1 MNKKAAQL
9 KDVLERL
16 YARYNHKKFIP
27 PDPLQFVYKYRRK
40 TDMEIAALLA
50 SALAYG
56 RVAQI
61 EKSLTDL
68 FGRMGDSPFEY
79 VQNFST
85 DQREHLKDFK
95 HRFTTGDNLS
105 DLLESIQSVLSKFGS
120 IEELFMRGVGSNDRN
135 IIPALSKFHNSLTAG
150 GNGRAVLNLK
160 HLLADPAKG
169 SACKRLNLFLRWMV
183 RDDDVD
189 TGLWKSIDKALLVVP
204 VDVHMARLCKI
215 LGFYDRKG
223 ASLSVA
229 LEITDG
235 FKQIEPADPI
245 KYDFA
250 LSRIGIIENCNGNFR
265 PECEVCELAGLCQR

>member
-9 KDVLERL
+9 KDVLEKL

-50 SALAYG
+50 SSLAYG

-79 VQNFST
+79 VRNFST
-85 DQREHLKDFK
+85 NQREQLKNFK
-95 HRFTTGDNLS
+95 HRFSTGDNLS
-105 DLLESIQSVLSKFGS
+105 DLLESIQSVLRKFGS
-120 IEELFMRGVGSNDRN
+120 IEKLFMQGIGSNDRN
-135 IIPALSKFHNSLTAG
+135 IIPALSRFYNSLTTG
-150 GNGRAVLNLK
+150 HNDQPQPNLK

-169 SACKRLNLFLRWMV
+169 SACKRLNLFMRWMV

-189 TGLWKSIDKALLVVP
+189 TGLWKSIDKAKLVVP
-204 VDVHMARLCKI
+204 IDVHMARLCKI

-223 ASLSVA
+223 VSLSTA
-229 LEITDG
+229 LEITDS
-235 FKQIEPADPI
+235 FKLIATDDPV

-250 LSRIGIIENCNGNFR
+250 LSRIGIIENCNGSSR
-265 PECEVCELAGLCQR
+265 PECEICELGGLCQQ

>member
-1 MNKKAAQL
+1 MNKKAAQI
-9 KDVLERL
+9 KDVLEKL

-27 PDPLQFVYKYRRK
+27 PDPLQFVYKYHRK

-79 VQNFST
+79 VQNFGT
-85 DQREHLKDFK
+85 DQREHLKNFK
-95 HRFTTGDNLS
+95 HRFATGDNLS
-105 DLLESIQSVLSKFGS
+105 DLLVSIQGVLSEFGS
-120 IEELFMRGVGSNDRN
+120 IEELFMRGVDSNDRN
-135 IIPALSKFHNSLTAG
+135 IVPALSRFHNSLTKG
-150 GNGRAVLNLK
+150 HNDQPQPNLK

-189 TGLWKSIDKALLVVP
+189 AGLWKSIDKTKLVVP
-204 VDVHMARLCKI
+204 VDVHMARLCRI

-223 ASLSVA
+223 VSLSAA
-229 LEITDG
+229 LEITDS
-235 FKQIEPADPI
+235 FRQIASADPV

-265 PECEVCELAGLCQR
+265 PECEVCELDGLCQR